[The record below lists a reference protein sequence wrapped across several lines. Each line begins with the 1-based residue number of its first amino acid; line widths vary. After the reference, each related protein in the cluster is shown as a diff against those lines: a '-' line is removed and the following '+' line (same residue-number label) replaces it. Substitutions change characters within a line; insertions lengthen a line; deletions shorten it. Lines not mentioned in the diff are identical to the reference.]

1 MAQLRQLLIF
11 HLQVSMSFLRKL
23 KNNKQGIT
31 LVEVLVSIGI
41 FGFLI
46 VGITSLFL
54 TSWKYNRIV
63 WEQLKTQNEGRK
75 VTRDFVNELR
85 LASLSSIGAY
95 PIESASST
103 EIIFYSNIDSDTL
116 KERVRYF
123 LSGRTLNKGVIK
135 PVGSPMVY
143 SAANETIT
151 EIAHDLVTSTVLLK
165 YYDGNFSGSESALS
179 SPVDVTQI
187 RVVAISL
194 TLEEDPN
201 ASPVP
206 FFIESKV
213 MLRNLKD
220 N

>member
-1 MAQLRQLLIF
+1 
-11 HLQVSMSFLRKL
+11 MSLFP
-23 KNNKQGIT
+23 KQSDRRGIT

-41 FGFLI
+41 FSFLI
-46 VGITSLFL
+46 IGITALLL
-54 TSWKYNRIV
+54 TSWKYNQIV

-75 VTRDFVNELR
+75 VIRDFVNDLR
-85 LASLSSIGAY
+85 VASLSSIGAY

-103 EIIFYSNIDSDTL
+103 EIVFYSNIDSDTL

-123 LSGRTLNKGVIK
+123 LSGRTLRKGVIK
-135 PVGSPMVY
+135 PTGSPLSY
-143 SAANETIT
+143 NSANETLVD
-151 EIAHDLVTSTVLLK
+151 IAHDLVTSTVLLS
-165 YYDGNFSGSESALS
+165 YYDSNFSGSQTKLT
-179 SPVDVTQI
+179 SPVDVTKI

>member
-1 MAQLRQLLIF
+1 
-11 HLQVSMSFLRKL
+11 MSLFP
-23 KNNKQGIT
+23 KQSDRRGIT

-41 FGFLI
+41 FSFLI
-46 VGITSLFL
+46 IGITALLL
-54 TSWKYNRIV
+54 TSWKYNQIV

-75 VTRDFVNELR
+75 VIRDFVNDLR
-85 LASLSSIGAY
+85 VASLSSIGAY

-103 EIIFYSNIDSDTL
+103 EIVFYSNIDSDTL

-123 LSGRTLNKGVIK
+123 LSGRTLGKGVIK
-135 PVGSPMVY
+135 PTGSTLSY
-143 SAANETIT
+143 NSANETFVD
-151 EIAHDLVTSTVLLK
+151 IAHDLVTSTVLLS
-165 YYDGNFSGSESALS
+165 YYDSNFSGSQTKLT
-179 SPVDVTQI
+179 SPIDVTKI

>member
-1 MAQLRQLLIF
+1 MSLFPKQLDR
-11 HLQVSMSFLRKL
+11 R
-23 KNNKQGIT
+23 GIT

-41 FGFLI
+41 FSFLI
-46 VGITSLFL
+46 IGITALLL
-54 TSWKYNRIV
+54 TSWKYNQIV

-75 VTRDFVNELR
+75 VIRDFVNDLR
-85 LASLSSIGAY
+85 VASLSSIGAY

-103 EIIFYSNIDSDTL
+103 EIVFYSNIDSDTL

-123 LSGRTLNKGVIK
+123 LSGRTLRKGVIK
-135 PVGSPMVY
+135 PTGSTLSY
-143 SAANETIT
+143 NSANETFVD
-151 EIAHDLVTSTVLLK
+151 IAHDLVTSTVLLS
-165 YYDGNFSGSESALS
+165 YYDSNFSGSQTKLT
-179 SPVDVTQI
+179 SPIDVTKI

>member
-1 MAQLRQLLIF
+1 MSLFPKQLDGR
-11 HLQVSMSFLRKL
+11 
-23 KNNKQGIT
+23 GIT

-41 FGFLI
+41 FSFLI
-46 VGITSLFL
+46 IGITALLL
-54 TSWKYNRIV
+54 TSWKYNQIV

-75 VTRDFVNELR
+75 VIRDFVNDLR
-85 LASLSSIGAY
+85 VASLSSIGAY

-103 EIIFYSNIDSDTL
+103 EIVFYSNIDSDTL

-123 LSGRTLNKGVIK
+123 LSGRTLRKGVIK
-135 PVGSPMVY
+135 PTGSTLSY
-143 SAANETIT
+143 NSANETFVD
-151 EIAHDLVTSTVLLK
+151 IAHDLVTSTVLLS
-165 YYDGNFSGSESALS
+165 YYDSNFSGSQTKLT
-179 SPVDVTQI
+179 SPIDVTKI

>member
-1 MAQLRQLLIF
+1 
-11 HLQVSMSFLRKL
+11 MSLFP
-23 KNNKQGIT
+23 KQSDRRGIT

-41 FGFLI
+41 FSFLI
-46 VGITSLFL
+46 IGITALLL
-54 TSWKYNRIV
+54 TSWKYNQIV

-75 VTRDFVNELR
+75 VIRDFVNDLR
-85 LASLSSIGAY
+85 VASLSSIGAY

-103 EIIFYSNIDSDTL
+103 EIVFYSNIDSDTL

-123 LSGRTLNKGVIK
+123 LSGRTLRKGVIK
-135 PVGSPMVY
+135 PTGSTLSY
-143 SAANETIT
+143 NSANETFVD
-151 EIAHDLVTSTVLLK
+151 IAHDLVTSTVLLS
-165 YYDGNFSGSESALS
+165 YYDSNFSGSQTKLT
-179 SPVDVTQI
+179 SPIDVTKI

>member
-165 YYDGNFSGSESALS
+165 YYDGNFSGSEAVLS